1 MTLEEYRKMKPEN
14 VEEYD
19 PPVAINSNPSPEQI
33 AKAQKLLEKYEKKIS
48 N

>member
-1 MTLEEYRKMKPEN
+1 MTLEEYQKMKPEN

-19 PPVAINSNPSPEQI
+19 PPIVINFNPTPEQI
-33 AKAQKLLEKYEKKIS
+33 AKAQKLLEKYEKKTS